1 MIYFKRTPSGLRTAT
16 QQYVRPHRHHAYRLA
31 VAVCEAHTRRPVV
44 QLKDLVISPIYSPKL
59 TLPARQGRRVVLWA
73 GSGLDGY
80 EHGFQYQFEC
90 RPPHFVRQVG
100 TASLKPGSSYLPSAG

>member
-16 QQYVRPHRHHAYRLA
+16 AICAPHRHHVFGLA

-90 RPPHFVRQVG
+90 RPPHFGRVG

>member
-16 QQYVRPHRHHAYRLA
+16 AYVRPHRHHVYGLA
-31 VAVCEAHTRRPVV
+31 VAVCEAHTRRPVI

-90 RPPHFVRQVG
+90 RPPHFVRRVG